1 MSSSRFCVLPDVLP
15 PTSYPL
21 HMSISLLDSETIN
34 QAEAL
39 GLHARYVVE
48 GFMSGAHQSPFKGF
62 SVEFTQH
69 REYVPGDDT
78 RHLDWKVL
86 GRTDRYYLKQYE
98 QETNYVA
105 HLLLDGSRSM
115 CFAGKQDR
123 KPLISKFD
131 YARVM
136 TACLAYLILHQRDA
150 VSVNLF
156 DGCVRNHVPRTGN
169 IASIHNIMTTLANFN
184 PTEGTDVAGVLHQI
198 AITQRRRG
206 LVILISD
213 LFDDEQKILDGIQ
226 HLRFGGHEV
235 IVFQVLDPDEIEF
248 PFKGLVEFEGLEGQG
263 KLIARPSD
271 IRKSYLSEMQA
282 FRDRIREGCE
292 RNSTHYLLVNTSHP
306 LHEVLSAY
314 LARRKKS

>member
-1 MSSSRFCVLPDVLP
+1 MSSAKP
-15 PTSYPL
+15 
-21 HMSISLLDSETIN
+21 ISLLDNETIN
-34 QAEAL
+34 QAETL
-39 GLHARYVVE
+39 GLYARYVVE
-48 GFMSGAHQSPFKGF
+48 GFMSGDHKSPFKGF

-105 HLLLDGSRSM
+105 HLLLDGSQSM
-115 CFAGKQDR
+115 QFAGKR
-123 KPLISKFD
+123 NGKPGTSKFD

-150 VSVNLF
+150 VTVNLF
-156 DGCVRNHVPRTGN
+156 DSGVRNHIPRTAN
-169 IASIHNIMTTLANFN
+169 IASIHNIMTTLANFG
-184 PTEGTDVAGVLHQI
+184 PTHNTDVAGVLHQI

-206 LVILISD
+206 IVILISD

-248 PFKGLVEFEGLEGQG
+248 PFKGLVEFEGLEGLG
-263 KLIARPSD
+263 KLTTRPSD
-271 IRKSYLSEMQA
+271 VRKTYLREMQA
-282 FRDRIREGCE
+282 FRDRLREGCE
-292 RNSTHYLLVNTSHP
+292 RNSTNYLLVNTVHP
-306 LHEVLSAY
+306 LHEVLSGY
-314 LARRKKS
+314 LARRGKS